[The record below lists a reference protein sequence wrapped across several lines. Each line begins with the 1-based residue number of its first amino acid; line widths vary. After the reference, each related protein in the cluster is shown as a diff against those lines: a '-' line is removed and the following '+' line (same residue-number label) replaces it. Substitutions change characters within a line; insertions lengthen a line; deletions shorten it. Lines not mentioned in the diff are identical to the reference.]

1 MKLRLRAF
9 GAQGGHVVLRTQ
21 LFPYVLCV
29 TGLAAAANS
38 EAAAPIAA
46 AYPVKPIRMIVPFPP
61 GGGNDILA
69 RTVGQRLTEL
79 IQHQVIVDNRGG
91 AGGALGAQIAINAA
105 PDGYTVFLGSVGNLA
120 QNPVLQEKPAY
131 DPVRDFSAVTLLAT
145 SVFVLAVN
153 NAVPAKSVQELIAL
167 AKAKPGTLNYA
178 SAGNGSSLHLAA
190 EIFKHATATQIVH
203 VPYKGAN
210 PAFVDMMA
218 GQVQMI
224 LTTMPAALPHIR
236 AGKVRAL
243 GTSGR
248 KRASVLPDVPIIAET
263 VPGFEVLNWQGIT
276 APAKTPEAIVQALHA
291 KLVATLRLPGMN
303 EALHVQG
310 LDAAGAGP
318 DEFAALIKSEIA
330 KYGRVV
336 KAAGIRAE

>member
-1 MKLRLRAF
+1 VLAWSSVVPLHSARAAPTAIYPNKPLRL
-9 GAQGGHVVLRTQ
+9 
-21 LFPYVLCV
+21 
-29 TGLAAAANS
+29 
-38 EAAAPIAA
+38 
-46 AYPVKPIRMIVPFPP
+46 IVPFPP

-69 RTVGQRLTEL
+69 RTVSQRLSEMV
-79 IQHQVIVDNRGG
+79 QQQVIVDNRGG
-91 AGGALGAQIAINAA
+91 AGGALGAQIAIHAA
-105 PDGYTVFLGSVGNLA
+105 PDGYTAFLGSVGNLA

-131 DPVRDFSAVTLLAT
+131 DPLRDFAPVTLLAT
-145 SVFVLAVN
+145 SVFALAVN
-153 NAVPAKSVQELIAL
+153 NSVPAKSVQELIVL
-167 AKAKPGTLNYA
+167 AKAKPGALNYA

-190 EIFKHATATQIVH
+190 EIFKHATATNIVH

-210 PAFVDMMA
+210 AAFVDMIA

-224 LTTMPAALPHIR
+224 ITTMPAALPHIR

-248 KRASVLPDVPIIAET
+248 KRAAVLPDVPVIADT

-276 APAKTPEAIVQALHA
+276 LPAKTPVAIVQALHA
-291 KLVATLRLPGMN
+291 HLTAALKRPGMN
-303 EALHVQG
+303 EALSVQG

-318 DEFAALIKSEIA
+318 AEFGALIKSEID
-330 KYGRVV
+330 KYGKVV